1 MTTGS
6 FLKWDTMFNRS
17 HTQHGMQ
24 CTAYTIL
31 ACCLFLYPTIG
42 AAASPDTETI
52 SSYYLEQAPIVLSAT
67 RLSQPQLEAPAAVT
81 IIDRAMIKA
90 SGLKEIAEL
99 FLLVPGM
106 QVAHRSGHYPAATYH
121 GLSDEYSRRMQV
133 LIDGSSMY
141 IPTVGGVLWSDL
153 PLQIEDIERI
163 EVIRGP
169 NSASFGPNSF
179 LGVIN
184 ITTSHASQDN
194 GLMLKATT
202 GERGYRRLLVR
213 QGGSSGD
220 LGYRVSAS
228 YLEDDGFSTLHDS
241 QRTNYLNGRLDYRV
255 TPHDLLQMNF
265 GFSEGPREKGSDNF
279 PDRSQQRDAF
289 YQKMRWEHYEN
300 QDENYS
306 LQFLYNYS
314 ETKDRFLADFG
325 GGVTANIDDSKKA
338 ERLDLE
344 FQHTSKPTGSTRLV
358 WGIGARHDRIR
369 MPFWLDQTSSESNY
383 MQRLFANLE
392 WHILDNLI
400 LNTGV
405 LYEENSIVEPAWS
418 PRIALNYLFL
428 PTQSLR
434 LIASRSTR
442 TPALVEKELDV
453 VIHTNFG
460 DEQQFKSLTEPDTEE
475 ADYVELGYHAIFI
488 KRSLDIDIK
497 VYRQNFHK
505 LIGKKESAY
514 LCVDGSILAT
524 QTCSSGTIINP
535 TGDKF
540 KPYGNFDSAVNQGYE
555 IELNY
560 RPSHRTL
567 VHAGYS
573 KTKIFSRDTQEKISE
588 SAPTD
593 TLNLLVSQKLAN
605 NWQISSAFYY
615 RSEMEW
621 LLSGNPLGTYRRIDF
636 TFSKEIKLTEKE
648 TLSFSFTLQTALD
661 KNAEF
666 TNLNTFDTRG
676 FLEVEYQLK

>member
-1 MTTGS
+1 
-6 FLKWDTMFNRS
+6 MFDRS
-17 HTQHGMQ
+17 HTQHCIQ
-24 CTAYTIL
+24 RSAYTAL
-31 ACCLFLYPTIG
+31 ACLLFLYSTSS
-42 AAASPDTETI
+42 AADSPEAETI
-52 SSYYLEQAPIVLSAT
+52 SSYYLDQAPIVLSAT

-106 QVAHRSGHYPAATYH
+106 QVAHANGHYPTATYH

-179 LGVIN
+179 LGVIS

-194 GLMLKATT
+194 GLMVKATT
-202 GERGYRRLLVR
+202 GERGYRRFLVR
-213 QGGSSGD
+213 QGGSNGD
-220 LGYRVSAS
+220 FDYRVNAT
-228 YLEDDGFSTLHDS
+228 YLEDDGFSSLHDS
-241 QRTNYLNGRLDYRV
+241 QRTNYLNGRLDYRA
-255 TPHDLLQMNF
+255 TARDLLQMNF
-265 GFSEGPREKGSDNF
+265 GFSEGPGEKGDNDY
-279 PDRSQQRDAF
+279 PDRNQQREAF
-289 YQKMRWEHYEN
+289 YQNVRWEHHKN
-300 QDENYS
+300 QDENFS

-325 GGVTANIDDSKKA
+325 GGVTANIDDSQKA
-338 ERLDLE
+338 ERFDLE
-344 FQHTSKPTGSTRLV
+344 LQHTTKPTKSTRLI
-358 WGIGARHDRIR
+358 WGFGARHDRIR
-369 MPFWLDQTSSESNY
+369 MPLWLDQTSPESNY

-400 LNTGV
+400 LNSGV

-442 TPALVEKELDV
+442 TPALAEKDLNV
-453 VIHTNFG
+453 IIHTNFG
-460 DEQQFKSLTEPDTEE
+460 DDQQFKSLTEPDTEE
-475 ADYVELGYHAIFI
+475 ADYVEFGYHAIFI

-497 VYRQNFHK
+497 AYRQNFHK

-514 LCVDGSILAT
+514 LCDDGSILT
-524 QTCSSGTIINP
+524 TNTCSSG
-535 TGDKF
+535 GDKF
-540 KPYGNFDSAVNQGYE
+540 KPYGNLDSAVNQGYE

-573 KTKIFSRDTQEKISE
+573 KTKIFSRDTEEKISE

-593 TLNLLVSQKLAN
+593 TLNFLVSQKLAN

-636 TFSKEIKLTEKE
+636 TLSKEIKLTEKE
-648 TLSFSFTLQTALD
+648 TLSLSFTLQTALD

-666 TNLNTFDTRG
+666 TSLNTFDNRG